1 MLEVVGLTKVFT
13 SGIFRRRSVEA
24 VKEISFKLGK
34 GQTLALVGES
44 GCGKTTVAK
53 LILRLIEPTAGQVI
67 FNGVNLCRLDS
78 RKLRKLRPKIQIIFQ
93 DPDTA
98 LNPRWKIKKCLVE
111 PIKLHR
117 SDRLAQGREVTGRIL
132 ELIETVG
139 LHPEHLNRYPF
150 ELSGGQ
156 IQRVV
161 LARVLALQPDLIVAD
176 EPTSS
181 LDVSVQAQ
189 ILSLLKELQRRFQ
202 LTYVFISH
210 DLNVARWMS
219 DRIAVMYQGKIVE
232 EGEIEI
238 VFGGARHPYTRALLD
253 AILVPDPEVGRTRRE
268 TRLNHVSPEVNL
280 QRAGGCPFQS
290 RCLDREGICLE
301 EEPPLLALTPEHRVA
316 CHRVKHLDPARVNV
330 MGNVAI
336 I

>member
-13 SGIFRRRSVEA
+13 SGIFRRKSVEA

-78 RKLRKLRPKIQIIFQ
+78 RKLRKLRPKMQIIFQ

-98 LNPRWKIKKCLVE
+98 LNPRWKIKKSLVE
-111 PIKLHR
+111 PIKLH
-117 SDRLAQGREVTGRIL
+117 RLAQGREVTGRVL

-161 LARVLALQPDLIVAD
+161 LARVLALQPELIVAD
-176 EPTSS
+176 EPSSS

-189 ILSLLKELQRRFQ
+189 VLSLLRELQRRLQ
-202 LTYVFISH
+202 LTCVFISH

-219 DRIAVMYQGKIVE
+219 DRIAVMYQGKVVE
-232 EGEIEI
+232 EGETEI
-238 VFGGARHPYTRALLD
+238 IFGGARHSYTRALLD
-253 AILVPDPEVGRTRRE
+253 AILVPDPEARRTRRVA
-268 TRLNHVSPEVNL
+268 RPNHVSPEVNL
-280 QRAGGCPFQS
+280 QKAGGCPFQG
-290 RCLDREGICLE
+290 RCPNRERICWE

-316 CHRVKHLDPARVNV
+316 CHRVKNLDPAQENV
-330 MGNVAI
+330 MEKVAI
-336 I
+336 L

>member
-1 MLEVVGLTKVFT
+1 MLEVVGLTKVFK
-13 SGIFRRRSVEA
+13 SGIFRRKSVEA
-24 VKEISFKLGK
+24 VKGISFKLGK

-67 FNGVNLCRLDS
+67 FNGVDLCRLDS

-98 LNPRWKIKKCLVE
+98 LNPRWKIKKSLAE
-111 PIKLHR
+111 PIKLH
-117 SDRLAQGREVTGRIL
+117 RLAQGREVTGRVL

-161 LARVLALQPDLIVAD
+161 LARVLALQPELIVAD
-176 EPTSS
+176 EPSSS

-189 ILSLLKELQRRFQ
+189 VLSLLKELQRRLQ

-232 EGEIEI
+232 EGETEI
-238 VFGGARHPYTRALLD
+238 IFGGARHPYTHALLD
-253 AILVPDPEVGRTRRE
+253 AILVPDPEARRTRRVA
-268 TRLNHVSPEVNL
+268 RLNHVSPEVNL
-280 QRAGGCPFQS
+280 QKAGGCPFQG
-290 RCLDREGICLE
+290 RCPKRERICWE

-316 CHRVKHLDPARVNV
+316 CHRVKHFDPAQVNV